1 MFHKCGEGRCL
12 NNREALSTQD
22 RVEGIFE
29 NTEKQ
34 SVRERRKLSPVL
46 LQLRTNRARARD
58 FQRDVEGV
66 GSVVRQKQ
74 QQNLTCISPEIFS
87 GKRLNN
93 VRVRFSSKQKLQIN
107 VRRTVLYIYIV
118 GKGREEPA

>member
-1 MFHKCGEGRCL
+1 M
-12 NNREALSTQD
+12 
-22 RVEGIFE
+22 EGIFE

-34 SVRERRKLSPVL
+34 SVRERRKLSLVL

-66 GSVVRQKQ
+66 GSVVRQNYNTQEQ
-74 QQNLTCISPEIFS
+74 QQNLTCISPEIFF

-107 VRRTVLYIYIV
+107 VRRTVL
-118 GKGREEPA
+118 